1 MKISILTLGCKVNK
15 YESDVLMNMFSKRGF
30 EVTDQLEKADIYVIN
45 TCAVTNEAERKS
57 RQMISRCKKFNPNAQ
72 IYVCGC
78 ASEHNSNQ
86 FLKNAVAIKG
96 TINKEELVDLKL
108 KGIKIDSQPP
118 EYISHDYSYQPRIRA
133 YIKVQDGCNN
143 FCSYCLIP
151 YLRGRSRSRDLQ
163 DILNEVKQLSDD
175 VKEVVLTGINLSDFK
190 IDGKLGLIRLLQE
203 LDIFDKRLRLSSM
216 EECIVDEEFLKS
228 LKKLKNFCPHFHLSL
243 QSGCDNVLKR
253 MNRRYST
260 NDFLKACKLIR
271 KYFPNAGITT
281 DVIVGFPGETEEEFT
296 QTKNFLN
303 KVKFSGLHIFS
314 YSRRDKTVAS
324 KMIDLDGEIK
334 KNRSMILQSLD
345 KKLREDFIN
354 SNKQVKVLVEE
365 KKDGFFVGFS
375 ENYIKC
381 YLKGNLKVG
390 EIYLANILSPF
401 EDGAIAEA
409 DKCLE

>member
-57 RQMISRCKKFNPNAQ
+57 RQMIARCKKFNPNAQ

-78 ASEHNSNQ
+78 ASEHNPNQ

-96 TINKEELVDLKL
+96 TINKEELVNLKL
-108 KGIKIDSQPP
+108 KGVKIDSQPP

-243 QSGCDNVLKR
+243 QSGCDNILKR

-354 SNKQVKVLVEE
+354 LNKQVKVLVEE
-365 KKDGFFVGFS
+365 KKGGFFVGFS

-390 EIYLANILSPF
+390 EIYLANILSTF

>member
-57 RQMISRCKKFNPNAQ
+57 RQMIARCKKFNPNAQ

-78 ASEHNSNQ
+78 ASEHNPNQ

-118 EYISHDYSYQPRIRA
+118 EYISHDYSYQSRIRA

-334 KNRSMILQSLD
+334 KNRSMVLQSLD

-354 SNKQVKVLVEE
+354 SNKQVKVLIEE

>member
-57 RQMISRCKKFNPNAQ
+57 RQMIARCKKFNADAK

-78 ASEHNSNQ
+78 ASEHNPNQ
-86 FLKNAVAIKG
+86 FLKDAVAIKG
-96 TINKEELVDLKL
+96 IINKEELVDLKL

-203 LDIFDKRLRLSSM
+203 FDIFDKRLRLSSM

-324 KMIDLDGEIK
+324 KMIDIDGEIK

>member
-57 RQMISRCKKFNPNAQ
+57 RQMIARCKKFNPNAQ

-78 ASEHNSNQ
+78 ASEHNPNQ

-253 MNRRYST
+253 MNRRYSA

-365 KKDGFFVGFS
+365 KKGGFFVGFS

>member
-57 RQMISRCKKFNPNAQ
+57 RQMIARCKKFNQKAK

-78 ASEHNSNQ
+78 ASEHNPNQ

-96 TINKEELVDLKL
+96 TSNKEELVDLKL

-203 LDIFDKRLRLSSM
+203 FDIFDKRLRLSSM

-324 KMIDLDGEIK
+324 KMIDIDGEIK

-354 SNKQVKVLVEE
+354 SNKQVKVLIEE

-381 YLKGNLKVG
+381 YLKGNLKIG
-390 EIYLANILSPF
+390 GIYLANILSPF

>member
-57 RQMISRCKKFNPNAQ
+57 RQMIARCKKFNPNAQ

-78 ASEHNSNQ
+78 ASEHNPNQ

-260 NDFLKACKLIR
+260 NDFLKACELIR

-334 KNRSMILQSLD
+334 KNRSMILQRLD

-381 YLKGNLKVG
+381 YLKGNLKIGTV
-390 EIYLANILSPF
+390 YLASIISPF
-401 EDGAIAEA
+401 DDGAIAEVK
-409 DKCLE
+409 KCLD

>member
-57 RQMISRCKKFNPNAQ
+57 RQMIARCKKFNPNAQ

-78 ASEHNSNQ
+78 ASEHNPNQ

-281 DVIVGFPGETEEEFT
+281 DVIVGFPGETEEEIT

-381 YLKGNLKVG
+381 YLKGNLKIG
-390 EIYLANILSPF
+390 GIYLAKILYPF

>member
-78 ASEHNSNQ
+78 ASEHNPNQ

-118 EYISHDYSYQPRIRA
+118 EYISHDYSYQSRIRA

-216 EECIVDEEFLKS
+216 EECIIDEEFLKNIV
-228 LKKLKNFCPHFHLSL
+228 KIKNFCPHFHLSL

-253 MNRRYST
+253 MNRRYSA

-365 KKDGFFVGFS
+365 KKGGFFVGFS